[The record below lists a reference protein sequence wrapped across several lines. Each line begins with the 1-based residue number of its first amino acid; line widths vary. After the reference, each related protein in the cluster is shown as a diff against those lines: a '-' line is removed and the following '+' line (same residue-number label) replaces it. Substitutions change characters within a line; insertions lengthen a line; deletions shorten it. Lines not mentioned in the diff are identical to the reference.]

1 LEQIGDFMIQLIAFI
16 PFLLMSIV
24 FITHMRREPRGMVTG
39 VLFLIY
45 LITIGATGMFTLF
58 YYSEL
63 LQKSNLLYTLVM
75 ISGIIFIV
83 AIALFPFILI
93 ITYFIQGILI
103 LKKEGLRL
111 KNVLSL
117 AFSIALVIYI
127 FVWPLIMP
135 ISLSNIYE
143 KPLLLFADIIYKI
156 FSFIF
161 LYLLFLMA
169 MYCVSAILNL
179 IHIGKGKKMIHIGK
193 GKNLDYIIVLGA
205 GIKGKQV
212 TPLLASRID
221 KGIELLKYNPNAKLI
236 LSGGMGPGEDI
247 PEGVAMADYAK
258 QNGVYE
264 EKIIIEDKSKNTYEN
279 LLFSSK
285 LMDKE
290 NPKIALVTTSYHV
303 FRALVFAKK
312 LNIPC
317 IGYGSKTKWYFTL
330 NALIREYIGYLSIS
344 YKFHMLVVLFY
355 TIAMLL
361 ITLFDYLNKTGAINL
376 KDFLHP

>member
-1 LEQIGDFMIQLIAFI
+1 MIQLIAFI

-24 FITHMRREPRGMVTG
+24 FITHMRKEPRGMITG
-39 VLFLIY
+39 VLFLTY
-45 LITIGATGMFTLF
+45 LITIGATALFSLF

-63 LQKSNLLYTLVM
+63 LQRTDFLYPLV
-75 ISGIIFIV
+75 IIGGIIFIIAV
-83 AIALFPFILI
+83 ALFPFILI

-111 KNVLSL
+111 NNVLSL

-135 ISLSNIYE
+135 LSSANIYE
-143 KPLLLFADIIYKI
+143 KPLVLVANIIYEM
-156 FSFIF
+156 
-161 LYLLFLMA
+161 MA

-179 IHIGKGKKMIHIGK
+179 IHIGKA
-193 GKNLDYIIVLGA
+193 KNLDYIIVLGS
-205 GIKGKQV
+205 GIKGTRV

-258 QNGVYE
+258 QNGVSE

-344 YKFHMLVVLFY
+344 YRFHMLVILFY

-361 ITLFDYLNKTGAINL
+361 LTLFDYLNKTGAINL
-376 KDFLHP
+376 KDFLHI

>member
-1 LEQIGDFMIQLIAFI
+1 MTQLITFI
-16 PFLLMSIV
+16 PFILMSIV
-24 FITHMRREPRGMVTG
+24 FITHMKKEPRGMLTG
-39 VLFLIY
+39 VMFLIC
-45 LITIGATGMFTLF
+45 LITIGATGLFTLF

-63 LQKSNLLYTLVM
+63 LQKSNLLYTLVI

-83 AIALFPFILI
+83 AIALFPFVLI

-135 ISLSNIYE
+135 LSSSNIYE
-143 KPLLLFADIIYKI
+143 NPLLLFADIIYKI

-161 LYLLFLMA
+161 IYLLFLMA

-179 IHIGKGKKMIHIGK
+179 IHIGKGK
-193 GKNLDYIIVLGA
+193 NLDYIIVLGA
-205 GIKGKQV
+205 GIKGTRV

-258 QNGVYE
+258 QNGVSE

-290 NPKIALVTTSYHV
+290 NPNIALVTTSYHV

-344 YKFHMLVVLFY
+344 YRFHMLVILFY
-355 TIAMLL
+355 TIALL
-361 ITLFDYLNKTGAINL
+361 MFTLFDYLNKTGAINIRN
-376 KDFLHP
+376 FLNI

>member
-1 LEQIGDFMIQLIAFI
+1 MIQFIAFI

-24 FITHMRREPRGMVTG
+24 FITHMRKEPRGMLTG

-45 LITIGATGMFTLF
+45 LITIGTTGLFSLF
-58 YYSEL
+58 YYSEI
-63 LQKSNLLYTLVM
+63 LQKNTATYSLVM
-75 ISGIIFIV
+75 VLGIIFV
-83 AIALFPFILI
+83 LAIALFPFVLI

-127 FVWPLIMP
+127 FVWPLFRLK
-135 ISLSNIYE
+135 SLTNVYE
-143 KPLLLFADIIYKI
+143 KPLLLIADLVYKML
-156 FSFIF
+156 SFIF
-161 LYLLFLMA
+161 IYLLFLMA
-169 MYCVSAILNL
+169 MYCISAILNL
-179 IHIGKGKKMIHIGK
+179 IHIGRN
-193 GKNLDYIIVLGA
+193 KNLDYIIVLGA
-205 GIKGKQV
+205 GIKGKRV
-212 TPLLASRID
+212 TPLLAGRID

-236 LSGGMGPGEDI
+236 LSGGMGSGEDI
-247 PEGVAMADYAK
+247 PEGVAMATYAK
-258 QNGVYE
+258 DKGVSDE
-264 EKIIIEDKSKNTYEN
+264 RIIVEDKSKNTYEN

-290 NPKIALVTTSYHV
+290 NPKLALVTTSYHV

-312 LNIPC
+312 LQIPC

-344 YKFHMLVVLFY
+344 YRFHMLVILFY
-355 TIAMLL
+355 TIALL
-361 ITLFDYLNKTGAINL
+361 MFTLFDYLNKTGAINI
-376 KDFLHP
+376 KNFLHI

>member
-1 LEQIGDFMIQLIAFI
+1 MTQLIAFI
-16 PFLLMSIV
+16 PFILMSIV
-24 FITHMRREPRGMVTG
+24 FITHMKREPRRMVTG
-39 VLFLIY
+39 ILFLIC
-45 LITIGATGMFTLF
+45 LITIGATGLFTLF
-58 YYSEL
+58 YYSEI
-63 LQKSNLLYTLVM
+63 LQKSNLLYTLVI

-83 AIALFPFILI
+83 AIALFPFVLI

-135 ISLSNIYE
+135 LSLSNIYE
-143 KPLLLFADIIYKI
+143 KPLLLFTDIIYKI

-161 LYLLFLMA
+161 IYLLFLMA

-179 IHIGKGKKMIHIGK
+179 IHIGKGK
-193 GKNLDYIIVLGA
+193 NLDYIIVLGA
-205 GIKGKQV
+205 GIKGKRV

-221 KGIELLKYNPNAKLI
+221 KGIELLKYNPSSKII

-258 QNGVYE
+258 QNGVSE
-264 EKIIIEDKSKNTYEN
+264 EKIIIENKSKNTYEN
-279 LLFSSK
+279 LLFSSR

-344 YKFHMLVVLFY
+344 YRFHMLVILLY
-355 TIAMLL
+355 TISLL
-361 ITLFDYLNKTGAINL
+361 MFTLFDCLNKTGAINI
-376 KDFLHP
+376 KNFLHI

>member
-1 LEQIGDFMIQLIAFI
+1 MTQLIAFI
-16 PFLLMSIV
+16 PFILMSIV
-24 FITHMRREPRGMVTG
+24 FITHMKKEPRGMVTG

-45 LITIGATGMFTLF
+45 LITIGATGLFTLF
-58 YYSEL
+58 YYSEI
-63 LQKSNLLYTLVM
+63 LQKSNFLYPLVM
-75 ISGIIFIV
+75 ISGIIFII
-83 AIALFPFILI
+83 AIALFPFVLI
-93 ITYFIQGILI
+93 ITYFIQGM
-103 LKKEGLRL
+103 
-111 KNVLSL
+111 

-135 ISLSNIYE
+135 LSSSNIYE

-161 LYLLFLMA
+161 IYLLFLMA

-179 IHIGKGKKMIHIGK
+179 IHIGKGK
-193 GKNLDYIIVLGA
+193 NLDYIIVLGA
-205 GIKGKQV
+205 GIKGMRV
-212 TPLLASRID
+212 APLLASRID
-221 KGIELLKYNPNAKLI
+221 KGIELLNYNPNAKLI

-258 QNGVYE
+258 QNGVSE

-344 YKFHMLVVLFY
+344 YKFHLLVVLFY
-355 TIAMLL
+355 TIAILL
-361 ITLFDYLNKTGAINL
+361 LTLFDYLNKTGAINL
-376 KDFLHP
+376 KDFLHI

>member
-1 LEQIGDFMIQLIAFI
+1 MIQFIAFI

-24 FITHMRREPRGMVTG
+24 FITHMRKEPRGMLTG

-45 LITIGATGMFTLF
+45 LITIGTTGLFSLF
-58 YYSEL
+58 YYSEI
-63 LQKSNLLYTLVM
+63 LQKNTAAYSLVM
-75 ISGIIFIV
+75 VLGIIFIV
-83 AIALFPFILI
+83 AIALFPFVLI

-111 KNVLSL
+111 NNVLSL

-127 FVWPLIMP
+127 FVWPLFR
-135 ISLSNIYE
+135 LKNLTNVYE
-143 KPLLLFADIIYKI
+143 KPLLLIADLVYKML
-156 FSFIF
+156 SFIF
-161 LYLLFLMA
+161 IYLLFLMA
-169 MYCVSAILNL
+169 MYCISAILNL
-179 IHIGKGKKMIHIGK
+179 IHIGRNKK
-193 GKNLDYIIVLGA
+193 LDYIIVLGA

-212 TPLLASRID
+212 TPLLAGRID
-221 KGIELLKYNPNAKLI
+221 KGIELLKYNPSAKLI

-247 PEGVAMADYAK
+247 PEGVAMAAYAK
-258 QNGVYE
+258 DKGVSDE
-264 EKIIIEDKSKNTYEN
+264 RIIVEDKSKNTYEN

-285 LMDKE
+285 LIDKE
-290 NPKIALVTTSYHV
+290 NHKLALVTTSYHV

-344 YKFHMLVVLFY
+344 YRFHMLVILFY
-355 TIAMLL
+355 TIALL
-361 ITLFDYLNKTGAINL
+361 MFTLFDYLNKTGAINI
-376 KDFLHP
+376 KNFLHI

>member
-1 LEQIGDFMIQLIAFI
+1 
-16 PFLLMSIV
+16 
-24 FITHMRREPRGMVTG
+24 MRREPRGMVTG

>member
-1 LEQIGDFMIQLIAFI
+1 MIQLIAFI
-16 PFLLMSIV
+16 PFILMSIV
-24 FITHMRREPRGMVTG
+24 FITHMKKEPRGMVTG

-179 IHIGKGKKMIHIGK
+179 IHIGKGK
-193 GKNLDYIIVLGA
+193 NLDYIIVLGA

-285 LMDKE
+285 LMDNE

>member
-1 LEQIGDFMIQLIAFI
+1 MIQFIAFI

-24 FITHMRREPRGMVTG
+24 FITHMRKEPRGMLTG
-39 VLFLIY
+39 ILFLIY
-45 LITIGATGMFTLF
+45 LITIGTTGLFSLF
-58 YYSEL
+58 YYSEI
-63 LQKSNLLYTLVM
+63 LQKNTATYSLVM
-75 ISGIIFIV
+75 VLGIIFVV
-83 AIALFPFILI
+83 AIALFPFVLI

-127 FVWPLIMP
+127 FVWPLFR
-135 ISLSNIYE
+135 LKNLTNVYE
-143 KPLLLFADIIYKI
+143 KPLLLIADLVYKML
-156 FSFIF
+156 SFIF
-161 LYLLFLMA
+161 IYLLFLMA
-169 MYCVSAILNL
+169 MYCISAILNL
-179 IHIGKGKKMIHIGK
+179 IHIGRNKK
-193 GKNLDYIIVLGA
+193 LDYIIVLGA

-212 TPLLASRID
+212 TPLLAGRID

-247 PEGVAMADYAK
+247 PEGVAMAAYAK
-258 QNGVYE
+258 DKGVSDE
-264 EKIIIEDKSKNTYEN
+264 RIIVEDKSKNTYEN

-285 LMDKE
+285 LIDKE
-290 NPKIALVTTSYHV
+290 NPKLALVTTSYHV

-344 YKFHMLVVLFY
+344 YRFHMLVILFY
-355 TIAMLL
+355 TIALL
-361 ITLFDYLNKTGAINL
+361 MFTLFDYLNKTGTINI
-376 KDFLHP
+376 KDFLHI

>member
-1 LEQIGDFMIQLIAFI
+1 MIQFIAFI

-24 FITHMRREPRGMVTG
+24 FITHMRKEPRGMLTG
-39 VLFLIY
+39 ILFLIY
-45 LITIGATGMFTLF
+45 LITIGTTGLFSLF
-58 YYSEL
+58 YYSEI
-63 LQKSNLLYTLVM
+63 LQKNTATYSLVM
-75 ISGIIFIV
+75 VLGIIFVV
-83 AIALFPFILI
+83 AIALFPFVLI

-127 FVWPLIMP
+127 FVWPLFR
-135 ISLSNIYE
+135 LKNLTNVYE
-143 KPLLLFADIIYKI
+143 KPLLLIADLVYKML
-156 FSFIF
+156 SFIF
-161 LYLLFLMA
+161 IYLLFLMA

-179 IHIGKGKKMIHIGK
+179 IHIGRNKK
-193 GKNLDYIIVLGA
+193 LDYIIVLGA

-212 TPLLASRID
+212 TPLLAGRID

-247 PEGVAMADYAK
+247 PEGVAMAAYAK
-258 QNGVYE
+258 DKGVSDE
-264 EKIIIEDKSKNTYEN
+264 RIIVEDKSKNTYEN

-285 LMDKE
+285 LIDKE
-290 NPKIALVTTSYHV
+290 NPKLALVTTSYHV

-344 YKFHMLVVLFY
+344 YRFHMLVILFY
-355 TIAMLL
+355 TIALL
-361 ITLFDYLNKTGAINL
+361 MFTLFDYLNKTGAINI
-376 KDFLHP
+376 KKFLHI

>member
-1 LEQIGDFMIQLIAFI
+1 MIQFIAFL

-24 FITHMRREPRGMVTG
+24 FITHMRKEPRGMITG
-39 VLFLIY
+39 VLFLTY
-45 LITIGATGMFTLF
+45 LITIGATALFSLF

-63 LQKSNLLYTLVM
+63 LQRTDFLYHLV
-75 ISGIIFIV
+75 IIGGIIFIIAV
-83 AIALFPFILI
+83 ALFPFILI

-111 KNVLSL
+111 NNVLSL

-135 ISLSNIYE
+135 LSSANIYE
-143 KPLLLFADIIYKI
+143 KPLVLVANIIYEI
-156 FSFIF
+156 LSFIF
-161 LYLLFLMA
+161 IYLLFLMA

-179 IHIGKGKKMIHIGK
+179 IHIGKA
-193 GKNLDYIIVLGA
+193 KNLDYIIVLGA
-205 GIKGKQV
+205 GIKGKRV

-258 QNGVYE
+258 QNGVSE
-264 EKIIIEDKSKNTYEN
+264 EKIVIEDKSKNTYEN

-285 LMDKE
+285 LMGKE

-344 YKFHMLVVLFY
+344 YRFHMLVILFY

-361 ITLFDYLNKTGAINL
+361 LTLFDYLNKTGAINL
-376 KDFLHP
+376 KDFLHI